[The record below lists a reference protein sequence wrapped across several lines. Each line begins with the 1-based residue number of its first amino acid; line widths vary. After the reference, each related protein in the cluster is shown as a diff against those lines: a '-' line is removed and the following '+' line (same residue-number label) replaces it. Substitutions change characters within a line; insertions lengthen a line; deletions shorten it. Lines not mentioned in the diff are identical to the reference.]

1 MDSLTGGPATW
12 QWFDDYDWINYDN
25 ETSDLIEEGYQ
36 VGEYSIHLDHGY
48 FARDRG
54 FEIYYEEMVQENCA
68 TGNRR
73 SIRRLDSNG
82 TPLTNIPP
90 NLEDLMNTMHPL
102 KKQKKRRRKSKKK
115 SSSKSC
121 PHIRIDMSPSLREEI
136 RRAEMLF
143 QNTNEQQQIP
153 VYDFSD
159 I

>member
-1 MDSLTGGPATW
+1 MLFGFCKDS
-12 QWFDDYDWINYDN
+12 DN
-25 ETSDLIEEGYQ
+25 VLG
-36 VGEYSIHLDHGY
+36 
-48 FARDRG
+48 G

-102 KKQKKRRRKSKKK
+102 KKYIYLSSISPTDKKKRRRKSKKK